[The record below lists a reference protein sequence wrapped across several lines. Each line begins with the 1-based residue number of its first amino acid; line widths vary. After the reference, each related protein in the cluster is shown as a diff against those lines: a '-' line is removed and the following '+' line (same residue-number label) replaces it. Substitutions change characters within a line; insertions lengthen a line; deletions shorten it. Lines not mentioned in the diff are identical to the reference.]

1 MRSPLLLALAAILTA
16 TPALAASPSIIVRT
30 DIPFGNAANVRV
42 QKDGA
47 VTEVRFTPDPH
58 GGPECLWFCFR
69 VCRAHS
75 GGGALG
81 RLRLVLECPE
91 TMLGGGK
98 PADFRPVFRLAGS
111 DWERIGAPELID
123 LPDGRRQAAWTLSVA
138 KSSLDFAFSFPYGR
152 DELDWLVKDTSGYWR
167 VDTIGVSQGGRPLLR
182 LSNDY
187 GKLKGDRPGLYLMS
201 RQHSAE
207 VSGGWVLDGVLR
219 RFAEMGDAAPLVWAV
234 PLGNID
240 GVEQGDYGKDNF
252 PYDVNRAWGNPPMR
266 HETLVFQQ
274 DMRRWSKRCRPLAG
288 FDFHAP
294 GASESEGIYAF
305 VHASEK
311 LPDVAKQ
318 AVEWADAVG
327 KALGP
332 EFAAA
337 KFTRSGDYNSRW
349 NTPRFGG
356 FCQEEMKMSG
366 VAIETPYAII
376 QKAVMTREKY
386 QEAGRRIANAL
397 AAHAKSPL
405 NKEPEKK

>member
-1 MRSPLLLALAAILTA
+1 MNPILILTLVAVLSATTALAA
-16 TPALAASPSIIVRT
+16 TPGVIVRT

-42 QKDGA
+42 QQDRA

-69 VCRAHS
+69 VCRPDS

-81 RLRLVLECPE
+81 QVRLVLECPE

-98 PADFRPVFRLAGS
+98 PADFRPVFRPAGG
-111 DWERIGAPELID
+111 DWERTGAPELIE
-123 LPDGRRQAAWTLSVA
+123 LPDGRRQAAWTLDA
-138 KSSLDFAFSFPYGR
+138 ATPSLDFALAFPYGR
-152 DELDWLVKDTSGYWR
+152 DDVEQLVRQTGRYWH

-187 GKLKGDRPGLYLMS
+187 GRAKGTRPGLYLMT
-201 RQHSAE
+201 RQHSGE
-207 VSGGWVLDGVLR
+207 VSGSWVLDGVLR
-219 RFAEMGDAAPLVWAV
+219 RFAELGDAAPLVWAV
-234 PLGNID
+234 PFGNID

-274 DMRRWSKRCRPLAG
+274 DMRRWAQRCRPVAG
-288 FDFHAP
+288 FDFHSP

-311 LPDVAKQ
+311 LSDVAKR
-318 AVEWADAVG
+318 ATEWAAAMG
-327 KALGP
+327 EALGP

-337 KFTRSGDYNSRW
+337 KFTRSGDYASRW

-356 FCQEEMKMSG
+356 FCQEDMKIPG
-366 VAIETPYAII
+366 VSFETPYGLIR
-376 QKAVMTREKY
+376 KTVMTREIY
-386 QEAGRRIANAL
+386 REAGRRIADAL
-397 AAHAKSPL
+397 VTKIKSM
-405 NKEPEKK
+405 NQEADKK